1 MAVLEK
7 AYVVEVIIPLND
19 SDISVE
25 YLLKINLEFCD
36 MLSELR
42 FKELSK
48 IGFSRTVNVTD
59 SLGSA
64 G

>member
-7 AYVVEVIIPLND
+7 AYVAIIPLND

-36 MLSELR
+36 TLSELR

-48 IGFSRTVNVTD
+48 ICFSRTVNVTY
-59 SLGSA
+59 SSA